1 MVGAAASLVAMA
13 LLVRVLA
20 PDYDVLELIFL
31 RNAVNLC
38 LMVPWIV
45 RAGPAGLGTRRLV
58 LHAFRN
64 ALHYAG
70 NLAWFFAVTM
80 VSLAELSALQFT
92 MPIFTVVMA
101 ALVLGERVDAAR
113 ALVVAAGFAGALIV
127 LRPDVAAPG
136 AGQLVALAAAFLYAA
151 SFVATKRLSE
161 TESANAVVFYM
172 SVFVLLFSAAPAAFV
187 WKTPDAADL
196 PAIIGLGAAGYA
208 THYCVT
214 RAMAA
219 AEASFVVPF
228 DFLRLPMSAAAGIAL
243 FAEPL
248 RATTVVGAAVI
259 FAAAWIN
266 TRREERGRGRGQP
279 SAAAASAKSAGGGR

>member
-64 ALHYAG
+64 ALHYVG

-136 AGQLVALAAAFLYAA
+136 AGRLVALAAAFLYAA

-196 PAIIGLGAAGYA
+196 PAIVGLGAAGYA

-228 DFLRLPMSAAAGIAL
+228 DFLRLPMSAAAGIVL

-248 RATTVVGAAVI
+248 RATTAVGAAVI

-266 TRREERGRGRGQP
+266 TRREERGRGRCQP

>member
-45 RAGPAGLGTRRLV
+45 RAGRAGLGTRRLV

-64 ALHYAG
+64 ALHYVG

-196 PAIIGLGAAGYA
+196 PAIVGLGAAGYA

-228 DFLRLPMSAAAGIAL
+228 DFLRLPMSAAAGIVL

-266 TRREERGRGRGQP
+266 TRREERERGRGQP